1 MICLHKEDKK
11 SNCPLY
17 CNDSVESKNYLIN
30 VQHSNCSLRICV
42 TCGETTQECKEY
54 ETTPP
59 YASDL
64 STEDH
69 DKIYDYL
76 DTCGSE
82 EASISDLKNT
92 WTQAKYEYIK
102 TQGREK
108 AIEMGY
114 LDEDWKWSLKFI
126 EEYGWYNKK

>member
-30 VQHSNCSLRICV
+30 VQHSNCPLRICV
-42 TCGETTQECKEY
+42 SCGETTQECKEY

-64 STEDH
+64 SDQ
-69 DKIYDYL
+69 DLDIIYDTL
-76 DTCGSE
+76 E
-82 EASISDLKNT
+82 EIV
-92 WTQAKYEYIK
+92 QQYELTILQDVWVESKFEEVK
-102 TQGREK
+102 TQGRDK
-108 AIEMGY
+108 AIEYGY
-114 LDEDWKWSLKFI
+114 LDEDRKMSQKYI
-126 EEYGWYNKK
+126 EQHGGSK